1 MVMKNIILSFILI
14 CFYFEGF
21 SQNNYDPFVGTWV
34 YQKNDTVFKIKLQKG
49 TVVYKSVLN
58 DNEIEIFGGYSLSV
72 RGALIEDYLKP
83 LPASWAPNTKAPLFN
98 IYINAYTDKPGFL
111 GFTFYDQRIKHVDN
125 SGIPKGEMHLIAP
138 NKLHWILNE
147 KEGLLWRVEGTD
159 IPYELKGFSVP
170 ENVIMTKEE

>member
-1 MVMKNIILSFILI
+1 MVMKNIILIFIFI

-34 YQKNDTVFKIKLQKG
+34 YQKNDTVFKVKLQKG
-49 TVVYKSVLN
+49 IIVYPD
-58 DNEIEIFGGYSLSV
+58 DNSESTAIFGGYSLSV
-72 RGALIEDYLKP
+72 KGIMKENYISQPPYRWVPDG
-83 LPASWAPNTKAPLFN
+83 KAPSKN
-98 IYINAYTDKPGFL
+98 IYIDGSFYEPKSL

-147 KEGLLWRVEGTD
+147 KEGLWWRVEGTD

-170 ENVIMTKEE
+170 VNVIMTKEE